1 MTPASV
7 LSISK
12 EFHRGYELCFG
23 NGLPADNGLK
33 NALIPAVV
41 CLAFSIELGL
51 KSILLGCNK
60 PSEGHKF
67 VELFN
72 KLPNEIKAE
81 IESLVPSN
89 GNEFSHRLAAVSNAF
104 VEWRYIFEESGYH
117 SIDIEFML
125 LLHRIITNIAERYVA
140 EQRVK
145 LQTGKK
151 N

>member
-33 NALIPAVV
+33 NALIPA
-41 CLAFSIELGL
+41 
-51 KSILLGCNK
+51 ILLGCNK